1 MKNDSHTF
9 CLTDMS
15 TYYVLSIVLT
25 EAIRIHRPQFQPDKA
40 HSQMKMKSYAM
51 KMGLLNRFACLFANT
66 WDSLN
71 RLIYNVARTQR
82 HSEARLSKT
91 GRHEWNSWSWLYK
104 NHAQTN

>member
-51 KMGLLNRFACLFANT
+51 KM
-66 WDSLN
+66 
-71 RLIYNVARTQR
+71 
-82 HSEARLSKT
+82 
-91 GRHEWNSWSWLYK
+91 
-104 NHAQTN
+104 